1 LLTERWES
9 GLIHRFAKPAYWET
23 GTGGSNPPL
32 SAKQHELESGCG
44 VKGLEAIIKN
54 EMFDFEKLD
63 IYQVLRD
70 LNFRVFTFLNED
82 KKIDQNIR
90 DQWKKASQSA
100 VLNLAEG
107 TGRMTT
113 EDKKHYLTISRGS
126 IFESVA
132 LMQQVFDQGNIDAK
146 IYEEL
151 YAKYEQAS
159 KMLLGMY
166 RSYDK

>member
-1 LLTERWES
+1 
-9 GLIHRFAKPAYWET
+9 
-23 GTGGSNPPL
+23 
-32 SAKQHELESGCG
+32 
-44 VKGLEAIIKN
+44 
-54 EMFDFEKLD
+54 MFDFEKLD

-70 LNFRVFTFLNED
+70 LNYRVFTYLNED

-90 DQWKKASQSA
+90 DQWKKASQSS

-132 LMQQVFDQGNIDAK
+132 LMQQVFDQGNIDTK